1 MSSQSDLAYQK
12 LLGEIRDGL
21 LRPGVRLTEEELA
34 KRLSISRTPV
44 REAIRQLEADGLVE
58 HRAHAGAAVRELS
71 YSEITELYSMRAVL
85 ESTVARMA
93 ALAASAVELE
103 SLETLNAEM
112 AAATGDGGERYR
124 LNNQFH
130 RALLDVA
137 KNRFLTRA
145 MDSVQKTLLILGPST
160 LAEFARAQEAVDEHA
175 RILEAI
181 RVRDADTA
189 EREMRHHIEAAHRIR
204 LQQLRERER

>member
-1 MSSQSDLAYQK
+1 MSSQSDVAYQK
-12 LLGEIRDGL
+12 LLGEIRDGML
-21 LRPGVRLTEEELA
+21 GPGARLTEVELA
-34 KRLSISRTPV
+34 GRLSISRTPV

-58 HRAHAGAAVRELS
+58 HRPHAGAVVRTLS
-71 YSEITELYSMRAVL
+71 YAEITELYAMRAVL

-93 ALAASAVELE
+93 ALAASPIELE
-103 SLETLNAEM
+103 ALETLNAEM
-112 AAATGDGGERYR
+112 AAPSADADERYR

-145 MDSVQKTLLILGPST
+145 MDSVEKTLLILGPST
-160 LAEFARAQEAVDEHA
+160 LGEFSRAQEAVDEHA
-175 RILEAI
+175 RVLEAI
-181 RVRDADTA
+181 RARDAETA